1 MLQLLRKGGGAFI
14 KKVMITVLVVLV
26 CFAAFYFIK
35 QKEEPKI
42 QSEEKTVT
50 SSAKEDKQSTAQ
62 LPSLAELEKKY
73 GDQLIEKG
81 EYTIVTAFYK
91 ENPHVQL
98 SNKEQEELELT
109 ISNIKEEEIVTFSID
124 NLETIYTNKQIGE
137 QLKLIQL
144 KTNQKY
150 IEYK

>member
-1 MLQLLRKGGGAFI
+1 MGLIA
-14 KKVMITVLVVLV
+14 LV
-26 CFAAFYFIK
+26 CFTAFYLIK

-42 QSEEKTVT
+42 QSEEKAVT
-50 SSAKEDKQSTAQ
+50 SNVKEGEQSAIQ

-73 GDQLIEKG
+73 GDQITEKG

-98 SNKEQEELELT
+98 TNKEQEELELT
-109 ISNIKEEEIVTFSID
+109 ISNIKEEEGIVTFSID
-124 NLETIYTNKQIGE
+124 NLETIHTRKQIGE
-137 QLKLIQL
+137 TLNLVKL
-144 KTNQKY
+144 KTSKKY